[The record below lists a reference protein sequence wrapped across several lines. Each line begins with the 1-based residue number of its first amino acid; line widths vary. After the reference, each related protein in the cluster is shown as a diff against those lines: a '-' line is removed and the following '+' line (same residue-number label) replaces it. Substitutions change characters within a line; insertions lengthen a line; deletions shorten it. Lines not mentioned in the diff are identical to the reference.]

1 MSVKTINLKISKT
14 MDLKLL
20 ALKIQET
27 YKNNDK
33 VRMILDTTGSDIT
46 KESVMKFK
54 QVFDKFEDQAKKKLV
69 ETIIIVDGKLKKI
82 LLQTCIKFFK
92 TNGPVKII
100 EK

>member
-1 MSVKTINLKISKT
+1 
-14 MDLKLL
+14 
-20 ALKIQET
+20 
-27 YKNNDK
+27 
-33 VRMILDTTGSDIT
+33 MIDFLRN
-46 KESVMKFK
+46 
-54 QVFDKFEDQAKKKLV
+54 FDKFEDQAQKKLV